1 MSELMNIV
9 KDACNNNVSVL
20 YGIGPIQQPY
30 NFYLL
35 NNSSYNFVFEC
46 TTLDVSAKMPVAPA
60 FVNYFDVSGVGFSTV
75 NETATLTVFPDDLN
89 NLFVFQPRITTGT
102 TPTPVTV
109 QNMNEMIYSV
119 NVANFKFNYSAAIVT
134 KLLNNG
140 TVTNIVPNAT
150 RIEEI
155 SLANDY
161 INSLAETITGSY
173 SIQQSLFQNTTQ
185 LINGVKSLDSKF
197 NFAFNRD
204 VSSNKD
210 PSLNDVIPTLNSIN
224 PITNAYARCAQ
235 QLIDG
240 LLSFTTDERIIQFLS
255 DISGQTQM
263 PYKFIFHPGDTVAIR
278 IGYAPNM
285 KVVGLD
291 STKFTTRFYKIFLKV
306 I

>member
-9 KDACNNNVSVL
+9 MDACNNNVSVL
-20 YGIGPIQQPY
+20 YGIGPLQQPY

-35 NNSSYNFVFEC
+35 NNSNYNFVFEC
-46 TTLDVSAKMPVAPA
+46 TTLDVNAKMPVTPA
-60 FVNYFDVSGVGFSTV
+60 FVNYYDVSGAGFSNV
-75 NETATLTVFPDDLN
+75 NETATLEVFPSDLN
-89 NLFVFQPRITTGT
+89 NLFVFQPKVVTGIS
-102 TPTPVTV
+102 PIPVTV
-109 QNMNEMIYSV
+109 QNMNEMLYSV
-119 NVANFKFNYSAAIVT
+119 NVANFKFNYSMATVT

-150 RIEEI
+150 RTEEI
-155 SLANDY
+155 TVATDY

-197 NFAFNRD
+197 NYSFNQN

-210 PSLNDVIPTLNSIN
+210 PSLNDLTPTLNSIN
-224 PITNAYARCAQ
+224 PITNAYSRCCQ
-235 QLIDG
+235 QLITG
-240 LLSFTTDERIIQFLS
+240 LLSFVPDARIVQFL
-255 DISGQTQM
+255 DDVAAQTQM
-263 PYKFIFHPGDTVAIR
+263 PYRFIFHPGDTVAIR

-285 KVVGLD
+285 KVVGID
-291 STKFTTRFYKIFLKV
+291 DTKFSTRFYKIFLKV

>member
-9 KDACNNNVSVL
+9 MDACNNNVSVL

-35 NNSSYNFVFEC
+35 NNSNYNFVFEC
-46 TTLDVSAKMPVAPA
+46 TTLDVDAKMPVTPA
-60 FVNYFDVSGVGFSTV
+60 FVNYYDISGIGFSNV
-75 NETATLTVFPDDLN
+75 DETATLNVSPADLN
-89 NLFVFQPRITTGT
+89 NLFVFQPKVVTGVS
-102 TPTPVTV
+102 PVPVTV

-119 NVANFKFNYSAAIVT
+119 NVANFKFNYSSATVT

-140 TVTNIVPNAT
+140 TLTYIVPNAT
-150 RIEEI
+150 RTEEI
-155 SLANDY
+155 TVATDY
-161 INSLAETITGSY
+161 INSLAQTLTGSY

-197 NFAFNRD
+197 NYTFNQD

-210 PSLNDVIPTLNSIN
+210 PSLNALPPTLNSLN
-224 PITNAYARCAQ
+224 PISNAYAKCCQ
-235 QLIDG
+235 QLITG
-240 LLSFTTDERIIQFLS
+240 LLSFVPDARILQFLE

-263 PYKFIFHPGDTVAIR
+263 PYKFIFHPGDTVAVR

-285 KVVGLD
+285 KVIGVD
-291 STKFTTRFYKIFLKV
+291 NTKFSTRFYKIFLKV

>member
-9 KDACNNNVSVL
+9 MDACNNNVSLL
-20 YGIGPIQQPY
+20 YGIGPLQQPY

-35 NNSSYNFVFEC
+35 NNSNYNFVFEC
-46 TTLDVSAKMPVAPA
+46 TTLDVNAKMPVTPT
-60 FVNYFDVSGVGFSTV
+60 FVNYYDVSGAGFSNV
-75 NETATLTVFPDDLN
+75 NETATLEVFPVDLN
-89 NLFVFQPRITTGT
+89 NLFVFQPKVVTGIS
-102 TPTPVTV
+102 PIPVTV
-109 QNMNEMIYSV
+109 ENMNEMLYSV
-119 NVANFKFNYSAAIVT
+119 NVANFKFNYSDAIVT

-155 SLANDY
+155 TLARDY

-197 NFAFNRD
+197 NYSFNQN

-210 PSLNDVIPTLNSIN
+210 PSLNDLIPTLNSTN
-224 PITNAYARCAQ
+224 PITNPYSRCCQ
-235 QLIDG
+235 QLITG
-240 LLSFTTDERIIQFLS
+240 LLSFVPDARIVQFL
-255 DISGQTQM
+255 DDVAAQTQM
-263 PYKFIFHPGDTVAIR
+263 PYRFIFHPGDTVAIR

-285 KVVGLD
+285 KVVGID
-291 STKFTTRFYKIFLKV
+291 ETKFSTRFYKIFLKV

>member
-9 KDACNNNVSVL
+9 MDACNNNVSVL
-20 YGIGPIQQPY
+20 YGIGPLQQPY

-35 NNSSYNFVFEC
+35 NNSNYNFVFEC
-46 TTLDVSAKMPVAPA
+46 TTLDVNAKMPVTPA
-60 FVNYFDVSGVGFSTV
+60 FVNYYDVSGAGFSNV
-75 NETATLTVFPDDLN
+75 NETATLEVFPSDLN
-89 NLFVFQPRITTGT
+89 NLFVFQPKVVTGIS
-102 TPTPVTV
+102 PIPVTV
-109 QNMNEMIYSV
+109 ENMNEMLYSV
-119 NVANFKFNYSAAIVT
+119 NVANFKFNYSMATVT

-150 RIEEI
+150 RTEEI
-155 SLANDY
+155 SVATDY

-197 NFAFNRD
+197 NYSFNQN

-210 PSLNDVIPTLNSIN
+210 PSLNDLIPTLNSIN
-224 PITNAYARCAQ
+224 PITNAYARCCQ
-235 QLIDG
+235 QLITG
-240 LLSFTTDERIIQFLS
+240 LLSFVPDARIVQFL
-255 DISGQTQM
+255 DDVAAQTQM
-263 PYKFIFHPGDTVAIR
+263 PYRFIFHPGDTVAIR

-285 KVVGLD
+285 KVVGID
-291 STKFTTRFYKIFLKV
+291 ETKFSTRFYKIFLKV